1 MAIKCKLCGLHIPDG
16 VSACTMC
23 GNTNLVTVNEWE
35 QKIKSGLPGQ
45 SGAAAVPHS
54 AAFSKWLW
62 VVAISLV
69 IAPVVRVLSIV
80 NSEIPRLFDGDK
92 QAFLQSH
99 PGMSGLLQFEIGVN
113 AVLVLAALVLNFLF
127 YTKRKA
133 FPMLMV
139 AYVGGTVLFLAAI
152 IGAVNSMF
160 PDASMSGGYITLVR
174 YLIWAGAM
182 IPYLLTSTEIKSR
195 FVN

>member
-1 MAIKCKLCGLHIPDG
+1 MATQCKLCGLHIPDG
-16 VSACTMC
+16 VPSCTMC
-23 GNTNLVTVNEWE
+23 GNSNLVAVNDWE
-35 QKIKSGLPGQ
+35 QKINPSLPSQ
-45 SGAAAVPHS
+45 NAAAGPS
-54 AAFSKWLW
+54 SPSFSKWQW
-62 VVAISLV
+62 AVALSLV
-69 IAPVVRVLSIV
+69 AAPVFRVMSIV
-80 NSEIPRLFDGDK
+80 NYEIPRLFDEDK

-113 AVLVLAALVLNFLF
+113 AVLVITALVLNFLF
-127 YTKRKA
+127 YTRRKA

-139 AYVGGTVLFLAAI
+139 AYVAATLLFLAAM

-174 YLIWAGAM
+174 YLIWAGAI
-182 IPYLLTSTEIKSR
+182 IPYLLTSTEIKTR